1 MKINIDCL
9 IEIIVK
15 EVIEELSRIGVDIEF
30 SNKEKQKRFNENT
43 NMQKQKI
50 DMSGYKTPVL
60 TENILELINK
70 DVNEIIIPK
79 GTVFTPGAR
88 DIIKKRN
95 FIISYN

>member
-1 MKINIDCL
+1 
-9 IEIIVK
+9 
-15 EVIEELSRIGVDIEF
+15 
-30 SNKEKQKRFNENT
+30 
-43 NMQKQKI
+43 MQKQKI
-50 DMSGYKTPVL
+50 DMSSYKTPVL